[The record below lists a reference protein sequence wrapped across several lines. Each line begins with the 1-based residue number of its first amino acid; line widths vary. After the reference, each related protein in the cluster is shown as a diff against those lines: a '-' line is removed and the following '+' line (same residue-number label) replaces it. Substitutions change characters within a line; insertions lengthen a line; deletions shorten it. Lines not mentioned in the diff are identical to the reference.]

1 MNLDLGVHSGDVGVD
16 RVDPAQHPDQQE
28 TVVVIEVSGEGLLE
42 SWLTP
47 TAEARPSVDS
57 LRCPTCNYV
66 RTIEQCIDASLLVML
81 GFKCAYYRQP

>member
-1 MNLDLGVHSGDVGVD
+1 MNLDHGVHIGDVGVD

-57 LRCPTCNYV
+57 LRCPTV
-66 RTIEQCIDASLLVML
+66 QLRA
-81 GFKCAYYRQP
+81 GH